1 MRVRAPLATSWLATS
16 MPAHNSSRV
25 QWTWTPPL
33 DFRYTRLDPQVPKSL
48 QIINALILV
57 IMNSS
62 DINII
67 FHHSCAP
74 DSPYVL
80 LTDVFILHHL
90 CLQVFPMRTRPHD
103 PPAHPAQ
110 AAEAGETSL
119 QLVGHYWP
127 AQYLRQSLCEVF
139 FPTPRLDFFFFLKQ
153 MATKHKVVFTW
164 ATYFLHGGG
173 KKARGICPNNDLCVP
188 TRNS

>member
-80 LTDVFILHHL
+80 FNWRIYITPFVSAGLSNAHTPARPSSTSSTGSRGRWDITAACGPLLTCTISQTGPCKVF
-90 CLQVFPMRTRPHD
+90 VK
-103 PPAHPAQ
+103 
-110 AAEAGETSL
+110 
-119 QLVGHYWP
+119 
-127 AQYLRQSLCEVF
+127 F
-139 FPTPRLDFFFFLKQ
+139 FFLPLDLIFFFF
-153 MATKHKVVFTW
+153 
-164 ATYFLHGGG
+164 
-173 KKARGICPNNDLCVP
+173 
-188 TRNS
+188 